1 MSSALVVQDEFGPLG
16 LLSTIAHGYYIDGVA
31 AGAVDACSNWL
42 VVARAVGAEVTVR
55 YLLYVQAISLIDLGR
70 YSEALEVGSELLESL
85 GTEPEP
91 AWRCKSLAVI
101 AESTVRMNKPSGA
114 IAPLAEAD
122 WLLRAVDRASYPT
135 SRRSMAVALA
145 LRSANLV
152 EPSDEILRGLRGGGE
167 PDLEMLIAQEA
178 ALLSAHWG
186 TILLLIGRLDDAAVQ
201 FRTAATR
208 ALKMQRWARLAGN
221 TAMAARGQVIEAYG
235 MLHLGEEPLAVAR
248 ARAAA
253 ERFVARPELLETRLL
268 HLVLGTAY
276 DAADLH
282 EAREHLTA
290 LLRDAES
297 SDPTWAAAGR
307 VALAELDTIEHGES
321 EGTRMW
327 REVAQDAL
335 RSVWGERE
343 ARFAALRDQD
353 SIRHLTAQADRFGRE
368 SLEDPLTGLGNRRM
382 LARIAREAGRPGGR
396 RLHRRRRVQVGQRQV
411 LALRRRRGAEGDGH
425 DPARPV
431 PQRRPAAA
439 LRRRRVRGA
448 PARRLRGGPSRR
460 KADPRS
466 GARAPL
472 GRSGPRPDG
481 HRLRRGRRRRRPR
494 PAALRRPGAAD
505 REAGGPQPGGRVW
518 HHRGVSAE
526 FLLTAL
532 VVVAIPGTGVN
543 YTLAADLALG
553 PRAAVVAAAG
563 APGSAWRVIGNGV
576 AVNLLNPKL
585 TVSFLAFLP
594 QFVPAGTPGSTER
607 MLGRSAVFMAVTLVA
622 FVAYGVFAG
631 VVRARVSASPHVV
644 TRVRRTFGVGF
655 ALLAGRLA
663 FTER

>member
-31 AGAVDACSNWL
+31 TGAVDACSNYL
-42 VVARAVGAEVTVR
+42 AVARAVGAEVTVR
-55 YLLYVQAISLIDLGR
+55 YLRYVQAISLIDLGR

-101 AESTVRMNKPSGA
+101 AEATVRINKPSGA

-122 WLLRAVDRASYPT
+122 WLLRAVDRASYPYL
-135 SRRSMAVALA
+135 SASMAVALA

-152 EPSDEILRGLRGGGE
+152 EPADEILRGIRGGGE

-178 ALLSAHWG
+178 ALLSARWG
-186 TILLLIGRLDDAAVQ
+186 TILLLIGRPDDAAAQ

-235 MLHLGEEPLAVAR
+235 TLHLGEEPLAVAR

-268 HLVLGTAY
+268 HLVLGTAL

-282 EAREHLTA
+282 EAREHLEA
-290 LLRDAES
+290 LLHDAES

-321 EGTRMW
+321 EGARMW
-327 REVAQDAL
+327 RGVAQDAL
-335 RSVWGERE
+335 RSVWDERE

-382 LARIAREAGRPGGR
+382 LARIAREAEALEGAVFIDVDEFKSVNDRYSHSVGDAVLRAMATILRTQSRNGDRLLRYGGDEF
-396 RLHRRRRVQVGQRQV
+396 VV
-411 LALRRRRGAEGDGH
+411 LPLGGPEA
-425 DPARPV
+425 ARAV
-431 PQRRPAAA
+431 
-439 LRRRRVRGA
+439 
-448 PARRLRGGPSRR
+448 ARRIHAAVLEHPWGDLAPGLTVTVSVGV
-460 KADPRS
+460 AGAGDPDLLHS
-466 GARAPL
+466 
-472 GRSGPRPDG
+472 
-481 HRLRRGRRRRRPR
+481 
-494 PAALRRPGAAD
+494 AD
-505 REAGGPQPGGRVW
+505 RA
-518 HHRGVSAE
+518 
-526 FLLTAL
+526 LLTAKRAGRNQ
-532 VVVAIPGTGVN
+532 VVASGTI
-543 YTLAADLALG
+543 A
-553 PRAAVVAAAG
+553 
-563 APGSAWRVIGNGV
+563 
-576 AVNLLNPKL
+576 
-585 TVSFLAFLP
+585 
-594 QFVPAGTPGSTER
+594 E
-607 MLGRSAVFMAVTLVA
+607 
-622 FVAYGVFAG
+622 
-631 VVRARVSASPHVV
+631 
-644 TRVRRTFGVGF
+644 
-655 ALLAGRLA
+655 
-663 FTER
+663 